1 MAAASDDSDTN
12 GNGSGGSKPITSAS
26 QKIDSPSPLAA
37 RGGRLAEGELP
48 RADKESP
55 DIFGHPVPSGA
66 AKKMSEV
73 LGEVVWLMSQSPAH
87 KQYFISDLEWFVMTP
102 VLLQQFRLYYAKDRP
117 LGCLF
122 WARVSDEV
130 EAMLKAGATKVRPQ
144 DWKSGPKLWVI
155 EVVAP
160 FGGAE
165 EMVNDLK
172 AKVFPDEEITYLAV
186 GAGGKRELKSV

>member
-1 MAAASDDSDTN
+1 MAAGSNNGDTN
-12 GNGSGGSKPITSAS
+12 GKDGDGGKPMSPMS
-26 QKIDSPSPLAA
+26 QNSDPTAPLAA
-37 RGGRLAEGELP
+37 RGGRLPERESP
-48 RADKESP
+48 RANQESP
-55 DIFGHPVPSGA
+55 DIFGHPVPAGA

-130 EAMLKAGATKVRPQ
+130 EATLKAGTTKVRPQ
-144 DWKSGPKLWVI
+144 DWKCGPKLWVI

-165 EMVNDLK
+165 EMVKDLK
-172 AKVFPDEEITYLAV
+172 AKVFPDEEVHYLALD
-186 GAGGKRELKSV
+186 AGGKRELRSV